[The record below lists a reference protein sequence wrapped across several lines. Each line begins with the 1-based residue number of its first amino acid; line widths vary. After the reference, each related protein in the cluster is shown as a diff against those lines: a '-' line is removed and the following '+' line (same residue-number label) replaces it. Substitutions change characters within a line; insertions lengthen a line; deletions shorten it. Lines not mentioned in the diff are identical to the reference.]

1 MNKLFSIDLEKH
13 KITPDKCTHPEHEPP
28 SHLYVPAGEKYIHK
42 CPACG
47 NERILVGTEFR

>member
-1 MNKLFSIDLEKH
+1 MSKPLSIDLEKH

-28 SHLYVPAGEKYIHK
+28 SHLYVPAGEKYVHK

-47 NERILVGTEFR
+47 NERILIGVEMR